1 MQKQTLSSTK
11 KNNLYEASWNTLP
24 TELLSKTKIMKNF
37 LFIIIASATL
47 SSCGLYKNYERPADI
62 KIPNNIYRDSTKLE
76 NIIDADTTNFGNMP
90 WREVF
95 VDARL
100 QNLIEKALANNTNL
114 QQADLTIRQAEAGL
128 KISRLAFLPS
138 VSLSPQGTITS
149 WDFSKATKTYSIPVQ
164 ASWQIDAFGTLRNA
178 KKQSEMSL
186 MQTRAAKQA
195 TRTSIIASVAN
206 LYYTLEMLDA
216 QLATTKATAKLWDK
230 NVSAM
235 ETMFKAGITNS
246 SAVSQAKANRL
257 SILTTI
263 PTMQAS
269 IQKAENSLCALL
281 HEAPHSIE
289 RGSLEDVKLPS
300 SLSAG
305 VPMQLLSNRPDVRS
319 AELQMA
325 YAFYGVLGARGAFY
339 PKITLS
345 GAASWT
351 NSGGLGVV
359 NPGKILAS
367 AVGSLVQP
375 LFAQGKLRANLD
387 IAKAQQESA
396 TLSFEQKLLDAG
408 NEVNEAIDN
417 YNAAKLRIDGNKEL
431 VKELTKSVETTDF
444 IFKNDNSVS
453 YLETLT
459 AQQSL
464 LQAQLNLISA
474 KLDKVQ
480 AVISL
485 YQALGGGRD

>member
-235 ETMFKAGITNS
+235 ETMFKAGLTNS

-263 PTMQAS
+263 PAMQAS

-319 AELQMA
+319 AD
-325 YAFYGVLGARGAFY
+325 GAFY